1 MTNQQRRDLIET
13 KQSERR
19 QKINDLLGVETRS
32 EEQQTELETLTKDI
46 QAGEVELRAA
56 IALGDDPDLP
66 VTHEKG
72 DGEGAEIRQLSEK
85 SELRSAIAAIANGKA
100 ISGPVKELAEARGLT
115 ELNALP
121 WDVIAP
127 RVEHRARVEHRVDTV
142 TSDTA
147 DVQGKEQ
154 HTILQR
160 VFAKSSTMALGV
172 SMQSVGVGES
182 TWPVIA
188 TGADAEFKAA
198 DGKKEAEAATFEPVS
213 LAPVRLQSRYAI
225 RREDLARI
233 VGFEPAMRMD
243 LSGSMGNTLDAQ
255 NLAGDGTGANLS
267 GYLAT
272 AANGGLPAVAAPAVV
287 TFELAAAQLAK
298 GVDGKYAGNERDCSV
313 VIGVDTY
320 ETLASKFQTGSGVA
334 ATSYFMKQAKQLMAS
349 ANIPDKTN
357 ANVQDGILAR
367 LAGDDQMN
375 AVSPVW
381 EGVTILRDELTEAA
395 KGWIL
400 ITAVALYSFKILRPG
415 GFQRLRFKLS

>member
-115 ELNALP
+115 ELNAIP

-188 TGADAEFKAA
+188 TGADAEFNAA

-334 ATSYFMKQAKQLMAS
+334 ATTYAAKSLKAFQAS

-375 AVSPVW
+375 AVCPVW

-395 KGWIL
+395 KGWII
-400 ITAVALYSFKILRPG
+400 ITAVALYSFKILRAG